1 MVCDARRR
9 SVGRQAVCRRSSAL
23 PALAAPLLRHPPG
36 CCPGARLPSCRRAR
50 ARPAPS
56 LGCAR
61 LWARC
66 VARMVTRVGGCG
78 ARGRPPEPGAASWR
92 CLRRPLPS
100 AGPRP
105 RPVRVWSPRGPCL
118 CRCRCLRS
126 RCAGGPLRA
135 PRAACVPG
143 GYVRSAPLP
152 VSAVAAVPSLAQ
164 SARGGLLPLA
174 PHPGAAS
181 SAGAARPSGG
191 LAAGGCALRCA
202 RPARLVGQV
211 RALLCARWL
220 MMGARCC
227 TSPRRS
233 RGPDPHRCPQGRAH
247 RQTPPGGRAL
257 SGSACRIRPPRP
269 GRAGVAAKRWQNGGK
284 TLALT
289 HPPGR
294 ILQRAHTRA
303 RARVGRQNP
312 AQSSAAAA
320 RSMRAGRKKTQDRT
334 AILHQSEGMLP
345 MISRR

>member
-1 MVCDARRR
+1 MRRGAARPRR
-9 SVGRQAVCRRSSAL
+9 
-23 PALAAPLLRHPPG
+23 AAPACAPPSQ
-36 CCPGARLPSCRRAR
+36 RCR
-50 ARPAPS
+50 
-56 LGCAR
+56 
-61 LWARC
+61 
-66 VARMVTRVGGCG
+66 
-78 ARGRPPEPGAASWR
+78 
-92 CLRRPLPS
+92 
-100 AGPRP
+100 PRP
-105 RPVRVWSPRGPCL
+105 RSPRLPAGDGLRCPAAQRGPPGRLPPLVCAARAGGAAAAASCRLLSWSGAAVLSAGARTPCALAWLRALMGALRGPDGVPGRRLRGQGPPPRAGCRVLALSESPPPVRGSPPASGPVWSPRGPCL
-118 CRCRCLRS
+118 RLSRCLRS

-143 GYVRSAPLP
+143 GYVRSASLP

-233 RGPDPHRCPQGRAH
+233 RGPDPHRCPRGRAH

-257 SGSACRIRPPRP
+257 SGSARRIRPPRP
-269 GRAGVAAKRWQNGGK
+269 GRA
-284 TLALT
+284 
-289 HPPGR
+289 
-294 ILQRAHTRA
+294 
-303 RARVGRQNP
+303 
-312 AQSSAAAA
+312 
-320 RSMRAGRKKTQDRT
+320 AG
-334 AILHQSEGMLP
+334 
-345 MISRR
+345 